1 MNNKIKK
8 YVKSEPIPKSNKGN
22 VKIIVGKTFIKHVL
36 KSENDVLMNFYSP
49 FWKHCVDFEPKY

>member
-49 FWKHCVDFEPKY
+49 F